1 MIEIQP
7 IRSHQIERV
16 KSIILEVCQEI
27 FEVSE
32 IVIQQYDDMSDID
45 KMRSHYLENQGT
57 FLVLTDNE
65 TVVGSGGIRRLDDS
79 ICELKRMWILQDYRG
94 RGWGMKMAQML
105 LDFAN
110 KTGCK
115 KVRLDV
121 VREQKQARAIAFY
134 KNLGFYQIER
144 YNDGPCTIFMEKI
157 F

>member
-1 MIEIQP
+1 M
-7 IRSHQIERV
+7 
-16 KSIILEVCQEI
+16 
-27 FEVSE
+27 
-32 IVIQQYDDMSDID
+32 
-45 KMRSHYLENQGT
+45 
-57 FLVLTDNE
+57 
-65 TVVGSGGIRRLDDS
+65 VGSGGIRRLDDS
-79 ICELKRMWILQDYRG
+79 ICELKRMWVLQDYRG

-110 KTGCK
+110 KTGYK

-144 YNDGPCTIFMEKI
+144 YNDGPCTIFMGKI